1 MDPFI
6 KLPEDIHDHLLQH
19 LDVKEVLEV
28 VSLVSKSW
36 YQAVAT
42 SLICMKKIRL
52 HLKARRKTNFSERIE
67 TLQWMSRKE
76 GRNYQHLQINCLL
89 DESISREVFK
99 FLMAKG
105 SSVETINIRSC
116 KFEEEDVIEK
126 LSMPKLEELKV
137 MFVPRDA
144 MNSLL
149 TSTSCLK
156 RLILWNEFP
165 LCYDGIDYTP
175 KEATLNSVKECL
187 QRNLKLEE
195 IEIQGRPNFLS
206 FFQEN
211 LSEFKNLSLKK
222 FVVKIEM
229 SAEKIVPENEENLLS
244 FLKIQA
250 HCLEHVYVDS
260 CSTQIIQQVFN
271 EMPALKF
278 IRFDIELR
286 EPNKFVIK
294 DMNLSPNEKIKQL
307 EIPYIPLLDD
317 VKVFLDLVPNVEE
330 ILVAHL
336 NPLLIEYAS
345 VNLLKLK
352 TIVYRY
358 DDCAER
364 EEHYRNKKTENP
376 EFNQNI
382 QFKIY
387 NDFL

>member
-1 MDPFI
+1 MDPLE

-19 LDVKEVLEV
+19 FDVKEILEA
-28 VSLVSKSW
+28 SLVSKSW
-36 YQAVAT
+36 YEAVAK
-42 SLICMKKIRL
+42 SLKCMKKVRL
-52 HLKARRKTNFSERIE
+52 HLRARRKTNFAERIE
-67 TLQWMSRKE
+67 TLQWMSRDD

-89 DESISREVFK
+89 DEGISREVFK
-99 FLMAKG
+99 FLKAKG

-116 KFEEEDVIEK
+116 KFEENDVIERI
-126 LSMPKLEELKV
+126 SMPKLEELKM

-149 TSTSCLK
+149 TSSSCLK
-156 RLILWNEFP
+156 RLILRNEFP

-175 KEATLNSVKECL
+175 KEATVNSVKECL

-206 FFQEN
+206 FFHEK
-211 LSEFKNLSLKK
+211 LSEFKNLNLKK

-229 SAEKIVPENEENLLS
+229 SADKIESENEENLLD

-250 HCLEHVYVDS
+250 HSLEHVYVDS
-260 CSTQIIQQVFN
+260 CSTQVIQQVFN
-271 EMPALKF
+271 QMPALKF

-294 DMNLSPNEKIKQL
+294 DLNLSPNEKITQL
-307 EIPYIPLLDD
+307 ELPYIPLLDD
-317 VKVFLDLVPNVEE
+317 VKEFLDLVPNVEE

-336 NPLLIEYAS
+336 NPLQIEYATTK
-345 VNLLKLK
+345 LLKLK

-364 EEHYRNKKTENP
+364 EEFYESKKKENP
-376 EFNQNI
+376 EFNQSI
-382 QFKIY
+382 KFKIY